1 MDLYYMPSCPHCHRV
16 IGWIRENDA
25 SEFFTFYDV
34 TASDDAA
41 RQLERVEGG
50 DGYVPC
56 LDDDGRVIIGDN
68 PIIAY
73 LEEKGLGV

>member
-1 MDLYYMPSCPHCHRV
+1 MDLYYMPTCPHCHRV
-16 IGWIRENDA
+16 IHWIDEHGVGELF
-25 SEFFTFYDV
+25 SFYDV
-34 TASDDAA
+34 VDSPEAG
-41 RQLERVEGG
+41 RRLEQVEGG

-73 LEEKGLGV
+73 FEERGIGA